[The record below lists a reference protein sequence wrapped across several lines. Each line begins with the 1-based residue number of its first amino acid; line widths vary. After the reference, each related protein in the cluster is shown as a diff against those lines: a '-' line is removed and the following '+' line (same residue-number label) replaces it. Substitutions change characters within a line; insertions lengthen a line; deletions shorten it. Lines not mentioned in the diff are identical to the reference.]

1 MTKGV
6 MTMAYGPASYIRMA
20 KGMAR
25 SIRLRNPATQ
35 LAVVS
40 DRDPASLRRWFDI
53 VVPLNPRFGP
63 GLAQKLH
70 LDLYSPFDETLYI
83 DADFLV
89 FHDLQ
94 LIWDEFREVQGFGL
108 FGFPLAPGE
117 GHYAVDDL
125 PAYMAKLGLSRM
137 VMTNTGI
144 LYFDRSPTASRV
156 FQTAR
161 GIAQNAECLGLRRH
175 PAGFFNDEPIF
186 GSVVELLGLPLNSG
200 TENPIF
206 TLACFGTE
214 GMANID
220 VRRLRSRH
228 VVSGQT
234 FEPPAIH
241 FNVESQQ
248 SELYDRELRRLEFG
262 PWLGNTPLP
271 DVVTTLVWS
280 LRRLRRRYRRGTGS

>member
-1 MTKGV
+1 MNKGV

-25 SIRLRNPATQ
+25 SIRLRNSGAQ
-35 LAVVS
+35 LAIVS

-53 VVPLNPRFGP
+53 VVPLNPRLGP

-70 LDLYSPFDETLYI
+70 LDLYSPFDQTLYI

-94 LIWDEFREVQGFGL
+94 LIWDEFREGQGFGL
-108 FGFPLAPGE
+108 FGFHLAPGE
-117 GHYAVDDL
+117 DHYAIDDL
-125 PAYMAKLGLSRM
+125 PSYMAKLGLSQM
-137 VMTNTGI
+137 AMTNTGI
-144 LYFDRSPTASRV
+144 LYFERSPMASQV

-161 GIAQNAECLGLRRH
+161 GIAEQAEYLGLRRH

-186 GSVVELLGLPLNSG
+186 GSVVELLGLPLNFRKD
-200 TENPIF
+200 NPVF

-214 GMANID
+214 GMADID

-234 FEPPAIH
+234 FEPAAIH

-248 SELYDRELRRLEFG
+248 SKVYDRELRRLEFG
-262 PWLGNTPLP
+262 SWLGSTPLP
-271 DVVTTLVWS
+271 DVVTMLLWS
-280 LRRLRRRYRRGTGS
+280 LRRLRRRYHRGTQ